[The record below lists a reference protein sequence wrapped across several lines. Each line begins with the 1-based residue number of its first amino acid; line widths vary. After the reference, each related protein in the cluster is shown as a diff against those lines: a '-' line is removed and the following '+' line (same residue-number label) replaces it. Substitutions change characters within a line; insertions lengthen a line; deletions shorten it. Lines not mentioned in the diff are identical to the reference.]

1 MIKNR
6 IKIICVAAAR
16 PNFMKIAPLLEEFKK
31 HQEFKPILVHTGQ
44 HYDYNMSGSFFKELN
59 IQKPNY
65 NLGIKAGLHG
75 EQTGRTMIEFEKVCL
90 KEKPQ
95 LVIVVGDVNATIA
108 CALVASKL
116 HIKIAHIEAG
126 LRSFNKNMPEEIN
139 RILTDHISN
148 YLFCPTETAV
158 KNLKKEGII
167 KNVYNVGDLMYD
179 IFLKNIKIAEK
190 KSKILKTL
198 NLKPKEYYLAT
209 IHRAENTD
217 SKNNMKEIFTA
228 LCEIKNIILPCHPR
242 TEKYLKEYKLWD
254 KVNENI
260 KIIKPVG
267 YFDMMWL
274 LKNAKKMITDSG
286 GLQKEAYF
294 AKTPCL
300 TLRDQTEWTET
311 INNGWNKLIEIKKE
325 IIIKNILA
333 KIKTKTQMKYFG
345 DGKAAKKITKILK
358 TK

>member
-1 MIKNR
+1 
-6 IKIICVAAAR
+6 
-16 PNFMKIAPLLEEFKK
+16 
-31 HQEFKPILVHTGQ
+31 
-44 HYDYNMSGSFFKELN
+44 
-59 IQKPNY
+59 
-65 NLGIKAGLHG
+65 
-75 EQTGRTMIEFEKVCL
+75 
-90 KEKPQ
+90 
-95 LVIVVGDVNATIA
+95 
-108 CALVASKL
+108 
-116 HIKIAHIEAG
+116 
-126 LRSFNKNMPEEIN
+126 
-139 RILTDHISN
+139 
-148 YLFCPTETAV
+148 
-158 KNLKKEGII
+158 
-167 KNVYNVGDLMYD
+167 MYD

-209 IHRAENTD
+209 IHRAENTEN
-217 SKNNMKEIFTA
+217 KNNMKEIFTA
-228 LCEIKNIILPCHPR
+228 LCEIKNIVLPCHPR

-311 INNGWNKLIEIKKE
+311 INNGWNKLIQIKKE